1 MRGARHMMVKGR
13 IGLTGETGETCPVC
27 TVGWFST
34 LEIVALTLLGVLG
47 LTNVGRCCRYMVK
60 LKNKHNL
67 KRENA
72 KLQKKAELRK
82 NILAEIE
89 MGRGNES
96 VRASKDD
103 GVPEWDEAVLNN

>member
-1 MRGARHMMVKGR
+1 MVNGR

-34 LEIVALTLLGVLG
+34 LKIVALILLGVLG

-60 LKNKHNL
+60 LRNKHNL
-67 KRENA
+67 KKGNA

-82 NILAEIE
+82 NILAEIKME
-89 MGRGNES
+89 RGNES

-103 GVPEWDEAVLNN
+103 GV